1 MSEMCLLGFTGCKE
15 NHQETCVPLKSY
27 LPAMTV
33 TYQPNTKILS
43 QLMLFT
49 HKQVKFL
56 LIC

>member
-49 HKQVKFL
+49 HKQVKF
-56 LIC
+56 